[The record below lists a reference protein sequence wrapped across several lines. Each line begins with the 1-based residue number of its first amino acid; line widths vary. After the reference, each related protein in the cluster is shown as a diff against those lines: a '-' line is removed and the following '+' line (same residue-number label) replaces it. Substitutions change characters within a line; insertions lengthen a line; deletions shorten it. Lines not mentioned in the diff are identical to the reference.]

1 MMEFTFEAS
10 PWEQALEALQPGETI
25 NLLTLLSYLEE
36 EDEDTVL
43 EALDMLE
50 EKGVALGIDDLP
62 NLPTGGNMALRLREE
77 KQLVESGR
85 LLTGLPENDPLRLYL
100 EELAATPAAGDTE
113 LLAQQYLD
121 GDENAAQK
129 LVTLSLS
136 RVVELASALAG
147 KNVLL
152 LDLIQEGSMGLWQ
165 GILNYTGDSF
175 DAHRDW
181 WICQYLHRAVFMQ
194 ARSGEMGQKLRQG
207 MEDYRD
213 VDQKLLAELGRTLKT
228 PEKDLIS
235 RVEQLGAQNKEL
247 EKEIAQ
253 LHAAASKNQVDGLLD
268 NVKEVNGVKLLACE
282 VEAADMNSLRDMSD
296 MFRDKLGSG
305 VVVLGA
311 KSESGVNL
319 IVAATKDLTKQGI
332 HAGNIIKEIAK
343 VTGGGGGGRPDMAQA
358 GGKDYTK
365 LAEALAMAETLV
377 AGQLK

>member
-10 PWEQALEALQPGETI
+10 PWERALEALQPGETI

-36 EDEDTVL
+36 EDEDTVV

-165 GILNYTGDSF
+165 GILNYAGGNF

-213 VDQKLLAELGRTLKT
+213 VDQKLLAELGRNPTL
-228 PEKDLIS
+228 E
-235 RVEQLGAQNKEL
+235 
-247 EKEIAQ
+247 EIAQ
-253 LHAAASKNQVDGLLD
+253 AMHVETEEAEVYSNMLTMAQTRRQVDDAMEEKEPEPEEEQAVEDTAYFQMRQRIGELLSVLSAEDAELLTLRFGLEGGMPLTP
-268 NVKEVNGVKLLACE
+268 EETG
-282 VEAADMNSLRDMSD
+282 R
-296 MFRDKLGSG
+296 KLGLTPQE
-305 VVVLGA
+305 VVM
-311 KSESGVNL
+311 
-319 IVAATKDLTKQGI
+319 
-332 HAGNIIKEIAK
+332 KEAN
-343 VTGGGGGGRPDMAQA
+343 
-358 GGKDYTK
+358 
-365 LAEALAMAETLV
+365 ALAKLR
-377 AGQLK
+377 QQ

>member
-10 PWEQALEALQPGETI
+10 PWEKALEALQPGETI
-25 NLLTLLSYLEE
+25 NILNLLSYLEE

-50 EKGVALGIDDLP
+50 EKSVALSIDDLP

-77 KQLVESGR
+77 AQLVESGR

-100 EELAATPAAGDTE
+100 EELAGTPAAGDTE
-113 LLAQQYLD
+113 FLAQQYLD

-165 GILNYTGDSF
+165 GILNYTGGSF
-175 DAHRDW
+175 DTHRDW
-181 WICQYLHRAVFMQ
+181 WIRQYLHRAVFMQ

-213 VDQKLLAELGRTLKT
+213 VDQKLLAEFGRNPTL
-228 PEKDLIS
+228 E
-235 RVEQLGAQNKEL
+235 
-247 EKEIAQ
+247 
-253 LHAAASKNQVDGLLD
+253 
-268 NVKEVNGVKLLACE
+268 
-282 VEAADMNSLRDMSD
+282 
-296 MFRDKLGSG
+296 
-305 VVVLGA
+305 
-311 KSESGVNL
+311 
-319 IVAATKDLTKQGI
+319 
-332 HAGNIIKEIAK
+332 
-343 VTGGGGGGRPDMAQA
+343 
-358 GGKDYTK
+358 
-365 LAEALAMAETLV
+365 
-377 AGQLK
+377 

>member
-10 PWEQALEALQPGETI
+10 PWERALEALQPGETI

-36 EDEDTVL
+36 EDEDTVV

-213 VDQKLLAELGRTLKT
+213 VDQKLLAELGRNPTL
-228 PEKDLIS
+228 E
-235 RVEQLGAQNKEL
+235 
-247 EKEIAQ
+247 EIAQ
-253 LHAAASKNQVDGLLD
+253 AMHVETEEAEVYSNMLTMAQTRRQVDDAMEEKEPEPEEEQAVEDTAYFQMRQRIGELLSVLPAEDAELLTLRFGLEGGMPLTP
-268 NVKEVNGVKLLACE
+268 EETG
-282 VEAADMNSLRDMSD
+282 R
-296 MFRDKLGSG
+296 KLGLTPQE
-305 VVVLGA
+305 VVM
-311 KSESGVNL
+311 
-319 IVAATKDLTKQGI
+319 
-332 HAGNIIKEIAK
+332 KEAN
-343 VTGGGGGGRPDMAQA
+343 
-358 GGKDYTK
+358 
-365 LAEALAMAETLV
+365 ALAKLR
-377 AGQLK
+377 QQ

>member
-10 PWEQALEALQPGETI
+10 PWERALEALQPGETI

-36 EDEDTVL
+36 EDEDTVV

-165 GILNYTGDSF
+165 GILNYTGGNF

-213 VDQKLLAELGRTLKT
+213 VDQKLLAELGRNPTL
-228 PEKDLIS
+228 E
-235 RVEQLGAQNKEL
+235 
-247 EKEIAQ
+247 EIAQ
-253 LHAAASKNQVDGLLD
+253 AMHVETEEAEVYSNMLTMAQTRRQVDDAMEEKEPEPEEEQAVEDTAYFQMRQRIGELLSVLPAEDAELLTLRFGLEGGMPLTP
-268 NVKEVNGVKLLACE
+268 EETG
-282 VEAADMNSLRDMSD
+282 R
-296 MFRDKLGSG
+296 KLGLTPQE
-305 VVVLGA
+305 VVM
-311 KSESGVNL
+311 
-319 IVAATKDLTKQGI
+319 
-332 HAGNIIKEIAK
+332 KEAN
-343 VTGGGGGGRPDMAQA
+343 
-358 GGKDYTK
+358 
-365 LAEALAMAETLV
+365 ALAKLR
-377 AGQLK
+377 QQ

>member
-10 PWEQALEALQPGETI
+10 PWERALEALQPGETI

-36 EDEDTVL
+36 EDEDAVV

-213 VDQKLLAELGRTLKT
+213 VDQKLLAELGRNPTL
-228 PEKDLIS
+228 E
-235 RVEQLGAQNKEL
+235 
-247 EKEIAQ
+247 EIAQ
-253 LHAAASKNQVDGLLD
+253 AMHVETEEAEVYSNMLTMAQTRRQVDDAMEEKEPEPEEEQAVEDTAYFQMRQRIGELLSVLSAEDAELLTLRFGLEGGMPLTP
-268 NVKEVNGVKLLACE
+268 EETG
-282 VEAADMNSLRDMSD
+282 R
-296 MFRDKLGSG
+296 KLGLTPQE
-305 VVVLGA
+305 VVM
-311 KSESGVNL
+311 
-319 IVAATKDLTKQGI
+319 
-332 HAGNIIKEIAK
+332 KEAN
-343 VTGGGGGGRPDMAQA
+343 
-358 GGKDYTK
+358 
-365 LAEALAMAETLV
+365 ALAKLR
-377 AGQLK
+377 QQ

>member
-10 PWEQALEALQPGETI
+10 PWEKALEALQPGETI
-25 NLLTLLSYLEE
+25 NILNLLSYLEE

-50 EKGVALGIDDLP
+50 EKSVALSIDDLP

-77 KQLVESGR
+77 AQLVESGR

-100 EELAATPAAGDTE
+100 EELAGTPAAGDTE
-113 LLAQQYLD
+113 FLAQQYLD

-165 GILNYTGDSF
+165 GILNYTGGSF
-175 DAHRDW
+175 DTHRDW
-181 WICQYLHRAVFMQ
+181 WIRQYLHRAVFMQ

-213 VDQKLLAELGRTLKT
+213 VDQKLLAELGRNPTL
-228 PEKDLIS
+228 E
-235 RVEQLGAQNKEL
+235 
-247 EKEIAQ
+247 EIAQ
-253 LHAAASKNQVDGLLD
+253 AMHVEAEEAAVYSNMLTMAQTRRQVDEAMEEKAPEPEEEQAVEDTAYFQMRQRIGELLSVLSAEDAELLTLRFGL
-268 NVKEVNGVKLLACE
+268 EGG
-282 VEAADMNSLRDMSD
+282 MPMSPEETG
-296 MFRDKLGSG
+296 RKLGLTPQE
-305 VVVLGA
+305 VV
-311 KSESGVNL
+311 
-319 IVAATKDLTKQGI
+319 TKE
-332 HAGNIIKEIAK
+332 AN
-343 VTGGGGGGRPDMAQA
+343 
-358 GGKDYTK
+358 
-365 LAEALAMAETLV
+365 ALAKLRR
-377 AGQLK
+377 Q

>member
-62 NLPTGGNMALRLREE
+62 NLPIGGNMALRLREE

-213 VDQKLLAELGRTLKT
+213 VDQKLLAELGRNPTL
-228 PEKDLIS
+228 E
-235 RVEQLGAQNKEL
+235 
-247 EKEIAQ
+247 EIAQ
-253 LHAAASKNQVDGLLD
+253 AMHVETEEAEVYSNMLTMAQTRRQVDDAMEEKEPEPEEEQAVEDTAYFQMRQRIGELLSVLSAEDAELLTLRFGLEGGMPLTP
-268 NVKEVNGVKLLACE
+268 EETG
-282 VEAADMNSLRDMSD
+282 R
-296 MFRDKLGSG
+296 KLGLTPQE
-305 VVVLGA
+305 VVM
-311 KSESGVNL
+311 
-319 IVAATKDLTKQGI
+319 
-332 HAGNIIKEIAK
+332 KEAN
-343 VTGGGGGGRPDMAQA
+343 
-358 GGKDYTK
+358 
-365 LAEALAMAETLV
+365 ALAKLR
-377 AGQLK
+377 QQ

>member
-10 PWEQALEALQPGETI
+10 PWEKALEALQPGETI
-25 NLLTLLSYLEE
+25 NILNLLSYLEE

-50 EKGVALGIDDLP
+50 EKSVTLSIDDLP

-77 KQLVESGR
+77 AQLVESGR

-100 EELAATPAAGDTE
+100 EELAGTPAAGDTE
-113 LLAQQYLD
+113 FLAQQYLD

-165 GILNYTGDSF
+165 GILNYTGGSF
-175 DAHRDW
+175 DTHRDW
-181 WICQYLHRAVFMQ
+181 WIRQYLHRAVFMQ

-213 VDQKLLAELGRTLKT
+213 VDQKLLAELGRNPTL
-228 PEKDLIS
+228 E
-235 RVEQLGAQNKEL
+235 
-247 EKEIAQ
+247 EIAQ
-253 LHAAASKNQVDGLLD
+253 AMHVEAEEAAVYSNMLTMAQTRRQVDEAMEEKEPEPEEEQAVEDTAYFQMRQRIGELLSVLSAEDAQLLTLRFGL
-268 NVKEVNGVKLLACE
+268 EGG
-282 VEAADMNSLRDMSD
+282 MPMSPEETG
-296 MFRDKLGSG
+296 RKLGLTPQE
-305 VVVLGA
+305 VV
-311 KSESGVNL
+311 
-319 IVAATKDLTKQGI
+319 TKE
-332 HAGNIIKEIAK
+332 AN
-343 VTGGGGGGRPDMAQA
+343 
-358 GGKDYTK
+358 
-365 LAEALAMAETLV
+365 ALAKLRR
-377 AGQLK
+377 Q

>member
-36 EDEDTVL
+36 EDEDAVV

-213 VDQKLLAELGRTLKT
+213 VDQKLLAELGRNPTL
-228 PEKDLIS
+228 E
-235 RVEQLGAQNKEL
+235 
-247 EKEIAQ
+247 EIAQ
-253 LHAAASKNQVDGLLD
+253 AMHVETEEAEVYSNMLTMAQTRRQVDDAMEEKEPEPEEEQAVEDTAYFQMRQRIGELLSVLSAEDAELLTLRFGLEGGMPLTP
-268 NVKEVNGVKLLACE
+268 EETG
-282 VEAADMNSLRDMSD
+282 R
-296 MFRDKLGSG
+296 KLGLTPQE
-305 VVVLGA
+305 VVM
-311 KSESGVNL
+311 
-319 IVAATKDLTKQGI
+319 
-332 HAGNIIKEIAK
+332 KEAN
-343 VTGGGGGGRPDMAQA
+343 
-358 GGKDYTK
+358 
-365 LAEALAMAETLV
+365 ALAKLR
-377 AGQLK
+377 QQ

>member
-165 GILNYTGDSF
+165 GILNYTGGNF

-213 VDQKLLAELGRTLKT
+213 VDQKLLAELGRNPTL
-228 PEKDLIS
+228 E
-235 RVEQLGAQNKEL
+235 
-247 EKEIAQ
+247 EIAQ
-253 LHAAASKNQVDGLLD
+253 AMHVETEEAEVYSNMLTMAQTRRQVDDAMEEKEPEPEEEQAVEDTAYFQMRQRIGELLSVLSAEDAELLTLRFGLEGGMPLTP
-268 NVKEVNGVKLLACE
+268 EETG
-282 VEAADMNSLRDMSD
+282 R
-296 MFRDKLGSG
+296 KLGLTPQE
-305 VVVLGA
+305 VVM
-311 KSESGVNL
+311 
-319 IVAATKDLTKQGI
+319 
-332 HAGNIIKEIAK
+332 KEAN
-343 VTGGGGGGRPDMAQA
+343 
-358 GGKDYTK
+358 
-365 LAEALAMAETLV
+365 ALAKLR
-377 AGQLK
+377 QQ

>member
-10 PWEQALEALQPGETI
+10 PWERALKALQPGETI

-36 EDEDTVL
+36 EDEDTVV

-165 GILNYTGDSF
+165 GILNYTGGNF

-213 VDQKLLAELGRTLKT
+213 VDQKLLAELGRNPTL
-228 PEKDLIS
+228 E
-235 RVEQLGAQNKEL
+235 
-247 EKEIAQ
+247 EIAQ
-253 LHAAASKNQVDGLLD
+253 AMHVETEEAEVYSNMLTMAQTRRQVDDAMEEKEPEPEEEQAVEDTAYFQMRQRIGELLSVLSAEDAELLTLRFGLEGGMPLTP
-268 NVKEVNGVKLLACE
+268 EETG
-282 VEAADMNSLRDMSD
+282 R
-296 MFRDKLGSG
+296 KLGLTPQE
-305 VVVLGA
+305 VVM
-311 KSESGVNL
+311 
-319 IVAATKDLTKQGI
+319 
-332 HAGNIIKEIAK
+332 KEAN
-343 VTGGGGGGRPDMAQA
+343 
-358 GGKDYTK
+358 
-365 LAEALAMAETLV
+365 ALAKLR
-377 AGQLK
+377 QQ

>member
-10 PWEQALEALQPGETI
+10 PWEKALEALQPGETI
-25 NLLTLLSYLEE
+25 NILTLLSYLEE

-50 EKGVALGIDDLP
+50 EKSVALSIDDLP

-77 KQLVESGR
+77 AQLVESGR

-100 EELAATPAAGDTE
+100 EELAGTPAAGDTE
-113 LLAQQYLD
+113 FLAQQYLD

-165 GILNYTGDSF
+165 GILNYTGGSF
-175 DAHRDW
+175 DTHRDW

-213 VDQKLLAELGRTLKT
+213 VDQKLLAELGRNPTL
-228 PEKDLIS
+228 E
-235 RVEQLGAQNKEL
+235 
-247 EKEIAQ
+247 EIAQ
-253 LHAAASKNQVDGLLD
+253 AMHVEAEEAAVYSNMLTMAQTRRQVDEAMEEKEPEPEEDQAVEDTAYFQMRQRIGELLSVLSAEDAQLLTLRFGL
-268 NVKEVNGVKLLACE
+268 EGG
-282 VEAADMNSLRDMSD
+282 MPMSPEETG
-296 MFRDKLGSG
+296 RKLGLTPQE
-305 VVVLGA
+305 VV
-311 KSESGVNL
+311 
-319 IVAATKDLTKQGI
+319 TKE
-332 HAGNIIKEIAK
+332 AN
-343 VTGGGGGGRPDMAQA
+343 
-358 GGKDYTK
+358 
-365 LAEALAMAETLV
+365 ALAKLRR
-377 AGQLK
+377 Q

>member
-10 PWEQALEALQPGETI
+10 PWEKALEALQPGETI
-25 NLLTLLSYLEE
+25 NILTLLSYLEE

-50 EKGVALGIDDLP
+50 EKSVTLSIDDLP

-77 KQLVESGR
+77 AQLVESGR

-100 EELAATPAAGDTE
+100 EELAGTPAAGDTE
-113 LLAQQYLD
+113 FLAQQYLD

-165 GILNYTGDSF
+165 GILNYTGGSF
-175 DAHRDW
+175 DTHRDW
-181 WICQYLHRAVFMQ
+181 WIRQYLHRAVFMQ

-213 VDQKLLAELGRTLKT
+213 VDQKLLAELGRNPTL
-228 PEKDLIS
+228 E
-235 RVEQLGAQNKEL
+235 
-247 EKEIAQ
+247 EIAQ
-253 LHAAASKNQVDGLLD
+253 AMHVEAEEAAVYSNMLTMAQTRRQVDEAMEEKEPEPEEEQAVEDTAYFQMRQRIGELLSVLSAEDAQLLTLRFGL
-268 NVKEVNGVKLLACE
+268 EGG
-282 VEAADMNSLRDMSD
+282 MPMSPEETG
-296 MFRDKLGSG
+296 RKLGLTPQE
-305 VVVLGA
+305 VV
-311 KSESGVNL
+311 
-319 IVAATKDLTKQGI
+319 TKE
-332 HAGNIIKEIAK
+332 AN
-343 VTGGGGGGRPDMAQA
+343 
-358 GGKDYTK
+358 
-365 LAEALAMAETLV
+365 ALAKLRR
-377 AGQLK
+377 Q

>member
-36 EDEDTVL
+36 EDEDAVV

-213 VDQKLLAELGRTLKT
+213 VDQKLLAELGRNPTL
-228 PEKDLIS
+228 E
-235 RVEQLGAQNKEL
+235 
-247 EKEIAQ
+247 EIAQ
-253 LHAAASKNQVDGLLD
+253 AMHVETEEAEVYSNMLTMAQTRRQVDDAMEEKEPEPEEEQAVEDTAYFQMRQRIGELLSVLPAEDAELLTLRFGLEGGMPLTP
-268 NVKEVNGVKLLACE
+268 EETG
-282 VEAADMNSLRDMSD
+282 R
-296 MFRDKLGSG
+296 KLGLTPQE
-305 VVVLGA
+305 VVM
-311 KSESGVNL
+311 
-319 IVAATKDLTKQGI
+319 
-332 HAGNIIKEIAK
+332 KEAN
-343 VTGGGGGGRPDMAQA
+343 
-358 GGKDYTK
+358 
-365 LAEALAMAETLV
+365 ALAKLR
-377 AGQLK
+377 QQ